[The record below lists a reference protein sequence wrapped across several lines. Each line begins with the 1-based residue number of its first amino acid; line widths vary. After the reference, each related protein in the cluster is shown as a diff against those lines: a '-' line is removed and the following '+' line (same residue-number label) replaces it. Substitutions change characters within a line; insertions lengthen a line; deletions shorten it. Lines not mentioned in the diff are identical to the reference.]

1 MANPACGRAV
11 PAGPHPAQGWG
22 HTAAASVPLRRA
34 AGQPGEPQPDRA
46 GRPPQPAGRLSIT
59 WARRRRTGW
68 IARHDAAVVSRMPR
82 RYSRLRWTGRRIWQK
97 RRARRRRRLG
107 PRRMRGLRSR
117 QRGVLRIALPV
128 RRAIPGKAGLCGH
141 SPGPQAVAA
150 AGRMLAIMNG
160 ISAKLAL
167 REGLLFP
174 GRWLAFPGRGV
185 RGRVSRGRAFCWRVS
200 RGRAFCWRVSRG
212 RAFCWRAFRAR
223 DCCRR
228 ARCRRRLRL
237 SPLGPFLLQFPPGRL
252 PAVRLPSRGPLWL
265 IPVAEFSVRERVFGT
280 ARRPS
285 PAQSRRALPVAGR
298 VQHPVRLRIGL
309 PRPAPPGTCGNEHDD
324 QRNAADQA
332 ARHHDRASGDE
343 QVRSGLSSPALDIAE
358 NARGQAR
365 YEQDH
370 ADNGQPAG
378 TARLLRAPAHRSTM
392 ACRHHSQC
400 GND

>member
-1 MANPACGRAV
+1 MRARIR
-11 PAGPHPAQGWG
+11 PRAGDIPRRRPCHFAGPQGSR
-22 HTAAASVPLRRA
+22 ASRSRTGRGGRRS
-34 AGQPGEPQPDRA
+34 
-46 GRPPQPAGRLSIT
+46 RPGRLSIT
-59 WARRRRTGW
+59 WAGGRRTGW

-141 SPGPQAVAA
+141 SPGPHAVAA

-167 REGLLFP
+167 RQGLLFP

-185 RGRVSRGRAFCWRVS
+185 RGRVSRGRAFC
-200 RGRAFCWRVSRG
+200 GRAF
-212 RAFCWRAFRAR
+212 RARDCCGRAFRAR

-265 IPVAEFSVRERVFGT
+265 IPVTEFSVRERVFGT

-298 VQHPVRLRIGL
+298 VQHPVRLRTGL
-309 PRPAPPGTCGNEHDD
+309 PRPTPPGTCGNEHDD